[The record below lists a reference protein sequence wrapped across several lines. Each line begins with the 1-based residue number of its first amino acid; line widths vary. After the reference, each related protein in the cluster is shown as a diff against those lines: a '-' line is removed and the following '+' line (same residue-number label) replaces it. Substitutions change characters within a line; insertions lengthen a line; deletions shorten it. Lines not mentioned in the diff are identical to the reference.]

1 VLQQLGKNQ
10 QLDSSTDPAQNTFAE
25 EHRSTGNFGA
35 YRLLRLLGAGGM
47 GEVWLAQRTDGLV
60 EHQVAIKRVHGQT
73 TRLTD
78 RLLSERK
85 LLARLSHPGI
95 ARFMDAG
102 VDAANAPWLA
112 MEYVDGVTI
121 TQWVSE
127 QNLSL
132 IARLELFRKVCAA
145 VEHAHRHLI
154 VHRDIKPNNVL
165 VDRDGQPKLLDFG
178 IAKLLDGGSGEF
190 TVNAMTPAYAAPEQL
205 RAEEVSTATSTGAAE
220 KRRNETKLAKNAGL
234 AARRTPAGVPYPFTA
249 LKGDLDAIVAQ
260 ALRFAPEDRYGS
272 VAEFSSDIGR
282 YLNAQPVRARPA
294 SLWYQLSRFTK
305 RNRLAL
311 AFAGVAFLALTSAAG
326 VSIYQAEIA
335 ATSARRAELEASSSG
350 RVSDFALA
358 MFREL
363 SATSRTGATPKTPPQ
378 ILQNAIND
386 ARAQLAKDP
395 AALAKVLNALGE
407 LQIELDS
414 PSAAES
420 AVFEALALNRQTH
433 GEQNL
438 ETAKAMVSYA
448 IIRQKLEDTQQA
460 ELMLNQALAIFAP
473 LTVGQ
478 RPWVMAQSLLAN
490 ICRITGRSVA
500 ALQHLDAARA
510 IAKTAYGADHPNAI
524 SLETNRGILL
534 KALDRLP
541 DAHAAFELAISAYQR
556 TQGASFPRLVWP
568 MMNLGSVQE
577 RQGQYT
583 QALSTMRAAVTLG
596 KRVLDANNLV
606 SFSVNYANSLRS
618 VGALSEAADVIDSIA
633 IPDIHERPDLLS
645 NYYLARAMLA
655 HDQRQLQKAE
665 VEFNLAT
672 AWAEKIAG

>member
-1 VLQQLGKNQ
+1 
-10 QLDSSTDPAQNTFAE
+10 
-25 EHRSTGNFGA
+25 
-35 YRLLRLLGAGGM
+35 
-47 GEVWLAQRTDGLV
+47 
-60 EHQVAIKRVHGQT
+60 
-73 TRLTD
+73 
-78 RLLSERK
+78 
-85 LLARLSHPGI
+85 
-95 ARFMDAG
+95 
-102 VDAANAPWLA
+102 
-112 MEYVDGVTI
+112 
-121 TQWVSE
+121 
-127 QNLSL
+127 
-132 IARLELFRKVCAA
+132 
-145 VEHAHRHLI
+145 
-154 VHRDIKPNNVL
+154 
-165 VDRDGQPKLLDFG
+165 
-178 IAKLLDGGSGEF
+178 
-190 TVNAMTPAYAAPEQL
+190 
-205 RAEEVSTATSTGAAE
+205 
-220 KRRNETKLAKNAGL
+220 
-234 AARRTPAGVPYPFTA
+234 
-249 LKGDLDAIVAQ
+249 
-260 ALRFAPEDRYGS
+260 
-272 VAEFSSDIGR
+272 
-282 YLNAQPVRARPA
+282 
-294 SLWYQLSRFTK
+294 
-305 RNRLAL
+305 
-311 AFAGVAFLALTSAAG
+311 

>member
-1 VLQQLGKNQ
+1 MLQQLGKNQ

>member
-1 VLQQLGKNQ
+1 MLQQLGKNQ

-448 IIRQKLEDTQQA
+448 IIRQKLGDTQQA

-524 SLETNRGILL
+524 SLETNRGFLL

>member
-1 VLQQLGKNQ
+1 MLQQLGKNQ

-282 YLNAQPVRARPA
+282 YLDAQPVRARPA

>member
-1 VLQQLGKNQ
+1 
-10 QLDSSTDPAQNTFAE
+10 
-25 EHRSTGNFGA
+25 
-35 YRLLRLLGAGGM
+35 M
-47 GEVWLAQRTDGLV
+47 GEVWLAQRIDGLV
-60 EHQVAIKRVHGQT
+60 EHQFAIKRVHGQT

-95 ARFMDAG
+95 ARFMDAC

-127 QNLSL
+127 QHLSL
-132 IARLELFRKVCAA
+132 IARLELFRKGCAA

-154 VHRDIKPNNVL
+154 VHRDIKPNDVL

-438 ETAKAMVSYA
+438 EAAKAMVSYA
-448 IIRQKLEDTQQA
+448 IIRQKLGDTQQA

>member
-272 VAEFSSDIGR
+272 VA
-282 YLNAQPVRARPA
+282 
-294 SLWYQLSRFTK
+294 
-305 RNRLAL
+305 
-311 AFAGVAFLALTSAAG
+311 
-326 VSIYQAEIA
+326 
-335 ATSARRAELEASSSG
+335 
-350 RVSDFALA
+350 DF
-358 MFREL
+358 
-363 SATSRTGATPKTPPQ
+363 
-378 ILQNAIND
+378 
-386 ARAQLAKDP
+386 
-395 AALAKVLNALGE
+395 
-407 LQIELDS
+407 
-414 PSAAES
+414 
-420 AVFEALALNRQTH
+420 
-433 GEQNL
+433 
-438 ETAKAMVSYA
+438 
-448 IIRQKLEDTQQA
+448 
-460 ELMLNQALAIFAP
+460 
-473 LTVGQ
+473 
-478 RPWVMAQSLLAN
+478 
-490 ICRITGRSVA
+490 
-500 ALQHLDAARA
+500 
-510 IAKTAYGADHPNAI
+510 HP
-524 SLETNRGILL
+524 T
-534 KALDRLP
+534 
-541 DAHAAFELAISAYQR
+541 
-556 TQGASFPRLVWP
+556 
-568 MMNLGSVQE
+568 
-577 RQGQYT
+577 
-583 QALSTMRAAVTLG
+583 
-596 KRVLDANNLV
+596 
-606 SFSVNYANSLRS
+606 
-618 VGALSEAADVIDSIA
+618 
-633 IPDIHERPDLLS
+633 
-645 NYYLARAMLA
+645 
-655 HDQRQLQKAE
+655 
-665 VEFNLAT
+665 
-672 AWAEKIAG
+672 